1 MRVPAGVPL
10 PLRLHYQGRGDDWTL
25 STVVVLQLGQ
35 RYVYSPEV
43 DGPGYTLKE
52 AVTGMPV
59 MTLPPRWFHNAVCCP
74 R

>member
-1 MRVPAGVPL
+1 M
-10 PLRLHYQGRGDDWTL
+10 
-25 STVVVLQLGQ
+25 VVLQLGQ
-35 RYVYSPEV
+35 RYVYSSEV